1 MLAGHIRTLGCA
13 WSPERTVQ
21 MPTEASLGT
30 TQGGWNAGS
39 FGAVPF
45 TLFEGPLHP
54 RDHYT
59 IVENL
64 PASDDIEGVSVI
76 ESGGAASAR

>member
-1 MLAGHIRTLGCA
+1 
-13 WSPERTVQ
+13 

-59 IVENL
+59 IGTML
-64 PASDDIEGVSVI
+64 G
-76 ESGGAASAR
+76 